1 MEKQVV
7 SCHDIFLW
15 KAKRYQMW
23 IEAEYPVRLRHVVEL
38 FVNTYADV
46 DGDNAPDE
54 NSLSNY
60 RRVSYTM
67 RKAPSP

>member
-1 MEKQVV
+1 
-7 SCHDIFLW
+7 
-15 KAKRYQMW
+15 MW